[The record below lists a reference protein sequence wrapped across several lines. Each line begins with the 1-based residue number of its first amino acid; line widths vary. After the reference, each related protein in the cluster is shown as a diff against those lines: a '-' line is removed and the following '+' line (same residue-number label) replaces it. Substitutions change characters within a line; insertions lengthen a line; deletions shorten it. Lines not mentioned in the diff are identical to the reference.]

1 MQYILRNHVDD
12 WCINYARADDS
23 KSCGRLTLLRRRW
36 QKSKKLSCRS
46 RKATNSPDV
55 WVLLSGILMKK
66 AALFTTVLH
75 SGRRTPWASWPPLH
89 GWRWT
94 RPTWRRP
101 ARHACVVTESPLLA
115 STITMT
121 RRAPTEYNHRREG
134 VRVDLSVWRSRG
146 RAEGGQDCSVSMA
159 SGWWSWIAGAP
170 ALAGSAGEGRI
181 GHHGVWQGRRRL
193 QDRSSLASTNT
204 SERFR
209 ALIVREENRDGGR
222 KTSERLPI
230 RSWWR
235 KTVPTLDGTV
245 GGGLARVWN
254 NYSIPRVEISPG
266 QFIYVIFVLN

>member
-1 MQYILRNHVDD
+1 VQYILRNHVDD

-159 SGWWSWIAGAP
+159 SGWWPWIAGAP

-181 GHHGVWQGRRRL
+181 GHHGVWGAGDYKIVPAWPRRTPASGSELWLWGRKTGTGGEKP
-193 QDRSSLASTNT
+193 ASG
-204 SERFR
+204 SRFD
-209 ALIVREENRDGGR
+209 RDGGKPCLR
-222 KTSERLPI
+222 SMER
-230 RSWWR
+230 W
-235 KTVPTLDGTV
+235 GV
-245 GGGLARVWN
+245 GWLEYGIT
-254 NYSIPRVEISPG
+254 IPYPG
-266 QFIYVIFVLN
+266 